1 MKLSE
6 LMANYTPNAD
16 YEGWVTNDD
25 YVFAI
30 NLTPETANTAVTDF
44 AVVEMGIAG
53 LDAQLNPITQDK
65 TYIRAG
71 QNTMKTG
78 TQRSFSVTGDRY
90 VGDEAQDY
98 CLAHATKYG
107 TGNKV
112 VTDYVYFNV
121 LTGKGEK
128 GQCSIIV
135 NSDGSGNA
143 GESSAIDIEF
153 KKQGKTPT
161 EYTYAAA
168 RTEAKGNSISDQ
180 NVTEDEH
187 EVIDGK
193 DTRAGA
199 DSGFVESG
207 NC

>member
-6 LMANYTPNAD
+6 LMTNYTPNAD

-30 NLTPETANTAVTDF
+30 NLTPETASTAVTDF

-98 CLAHATKYG
+98 CLTHATKYG

-168 RTEAKGNSISDQ
+168 
-180 NVTEDEH
+180 
-187 EVIDGK
+187 
-193 DTRAGA
+193 
-199 DSGFVESG
+199 
-207 NC
+207 

>member
-1 MKLSE
+1 M
-6 LMANYTPNAD
+6 
-16 YEGWVTNDD
+16 
-25 YVFAI
+25 
-30 NLTPETANTAVTDF
+30 
-44 AVVEMGIAG
+44 
-53 LDAQLNPITQDK
+53 
-65 TYIRAG
+65 
-71 QNTMKTG
+71 
-78 TQRSFSVTGDRY
+78 
-90 VGDEAQDY
+90 GDEAQDY
-98 CLAHATKYG
+98 CLTHATKYG

-168 RTEAKGNSISDQ
+168 
-180 NVTEDEH
+180 
-187 EVIDGK
+187 
-193 DTRAGA
+193 
-199 DSGFVESG
+199 
-207 NC
+207 